1 MDFCR
6 YSLCIENKNA
16 RAMEA
21 KDKIVKPKGM
31 KPPPSLAK
39 AESPTTKKKKHSK
52 ELEKPSSSS
61 SSDSEDEELDTKEPD
76 RKEKIIKGPPNSPR
90 PAAAQLKKMPTPT
103 IILPAD
109 ETAEASGGI
118 NQAQLHQKRFP
129 GVVQGLKRKGS
140 SPSLIIKS
148 LLRAGS
154 TDNNHDE
161 SDSASAEKEKDRSK
175 KRESSRLKKEK
186 IAKERKEK
194 LEREKNEKERLRKLE
209 IEYQSA
215 NFIVKTTKTKQHKKM
230 FSYKK
235 VQFFLAEL
243 EQLRQAFVD
252 LNPPHDSVT
261 FCPCQSR
268 KLFFRCPLFANAQFY
283 LLIN

>member
-1 MDFCR
+1 
-6 YSLCIENKNA
+6 
-16 RAMEA
+16 MEA

-31 KPPPSLAK
+31 KPPSLAK
-39 AESPTTKKKKHSK
+39 AEAPKTKKKKHSK

-61 SSDSEDEELDTKEPD
+61 SSDSEDAELDTKEPN
-76 RKEKIIKGPPNSPR
+76 RKEKIRKGPPNSPR
-90 PAAAQLKKMPTPT
+90 PTTQLKKMPTPT
-103 IILPAD
+103 IILPD
-109 ETAEASGGI
+109 ETAEASGGLS
-118 NQAQLHQKRFP
+118 QAELHQKRFP
-129 GVVQGLKRKGS
+129 GVVQGLKRKAS
-140 SPSLIIKS
+140 SPSLIIKN

-154 TDNNHDE
+154 TDSNHDE
-161 SDSASAEKEKDRSK
+161 SDTASAEKEKDRSK

-268 KLFFRCPLFANAQFY
+268 
-283 LLIN
+283 